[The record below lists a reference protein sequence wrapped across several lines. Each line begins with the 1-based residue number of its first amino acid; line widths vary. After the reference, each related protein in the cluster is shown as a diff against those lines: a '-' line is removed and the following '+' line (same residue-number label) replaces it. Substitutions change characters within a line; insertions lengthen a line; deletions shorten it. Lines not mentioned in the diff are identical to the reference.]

1 MNKYTIIPSSLEFKS
16 APFVDQ
22 EISLSLTQQSQEITE
37 YDRSQSISLA
47 QLYDD
52 ERQACTIFRPTFKV
66 NYLYSNTY
74 IGTTRYV
81 PFVNNLY
88 YTDPIVSKSNNI
100 WKGFPQYYEFDFFRP
115 DISDQH
121 IRYQAKSAYTYNWTY
136 YISYAHKNNY
146 DKDLYYN
153 LNGTSLNWKALEGI
167 PFYINNALQNG
178 SNVIAFQCVAPH
190 GLTVGEYVELSF
202 NYNGIKLFQVYSL
215 GNGQF
220 GSNINVFNIYNVGY
234 TGATFANKV
243 TGTFKRVIDP
253 EIILETKSKYY
264 VREHKILTNVGDC
277 VMTKNA
283 FEKNVF
289 NEEKKFE
296 YSSITPN
303 NISRVSQKTS
313 SNSYNITV
321 NYDLNINNLLDNQK
335 RPISELFLTIINKG
349 YTGYFNKPTNG
360 VGLKQGW
367 EFNLTKTSNFWWDA
381 TNLNSNTNILT
392 SSYTLTSGVTKTFYY
407 NQNLMSGDTIDGDF
421 CEWNNFE
428 QIERVISKYQHKITY
443 NYNWF
448 SLSSTIQ
455 DPNNSYGYFYRPH
468 NEIPIREFSNYI
480 EESDNEDLLDLPDY
494 AYYST
499 LNTSFRWRD
508 LYSYGFIS
516 NDGVGLDYPFLNNCH
531 YPFINTIFRITPENY
546 NIPSDYGTTTN
557 PNDIDNYQGGK
568 VPANIDIISQPLV
581 DGCDA
586 LGVIFAQATKET

>member
-1 MNKYTIIPSSLEFKS
+1 LNKYTIIPSSLEFKS

-74 IGTTRYV
+74 TGTTRYV

-153 LNGTSLNWKALEGI
+153 LNGTSLNWKASEGI

-303 NISRVSQKTS
+303 NVSRVSQKTS

-349 YTGYFNKPTNG
+349 YTGYFNRPTNG

-367 EFNLTKTSNFWWDA
+367 EFNLTKTSNFWWSE

-392 SSYTLTSGVTKTFYY
+392 SSYTLTSGVTRTFYY

-421 CEWNNFE
+421 CEWNDYE
-428 QIERVISKYQHKITY
+428 QLERVVSPYYHKLKYNQNIFQTTSVTSTNAPGFYYEPHTPMTIRV
-443 NYNWF
+443 F
-448 SLSSTIQ
+448 SDYVETGDIQ
-455 DPNNSYGYFYRPH
+455 FVDGVPSYAY
-468 NEIPIREFSNYI
+468 FSN
-480 EESDNEDLLDLPDY
+480 SDQQ
-494 AYYST
+494 
-499 LNTSFRWRD
+499 FRWRD
-508 LYSYGFIS
+508 LYSYGFID
-516 NDGVGLDYPFLNNCH
+516 NLGRGVDYPFLNRAQ
-531 YPFINTIFRITPENY
+531 YPFKDVQFRLIPEGINY
-546 NIPSDYGTTTN
+546 NSELLG
-557 PNDIDNYQGGK
+557 
-568 VPANIDIISQPLV
+568 VPFPVKPLI
-581 DGCDA
+581 DGC
-586 LGVIFAQATKET
+586 E

>member
-1 MNKYTIIPSSLEFKS
+1 MDKYTIIPSSLEFKS

-22 EISLSLTQQSQEITE
+22 EISLSLTQQSQEITG

-74 IGTTRYV
+74 TGTTKYI
-81 PFVNNLY
+81 PFVNTLY

-115 DISDQH
+115 DVSDQH

-153 LNGTSLNWKALEGI
+153 LNGTSLNWKASEGI
-167 PFYINNALQNG
+167 PFYINNSLQNG

-220 GSNINVFNIYNVGY
+220 GSDINIFNIYNVGY
-234 TGATFANKV
+234 TGATFANKT

-283 FEKNVF
+283 FEKNIF

-303 NISRVSQKTS
+303 NVSRVSQKTS

-321 NYDLNINNLLDNQK
+321 NYDLNISNLLDNQK

-349 YTGYFNKPTNG
+349 YTGYFNRPTNG

-367 EFNLTKTSNFWWDA
+367 EFNLTKSSNFWWNE

-392 SSYTLTSGVTKTFYY
+392 SSYTLTSGVTRTFYY

-421 CEWNNFE
+421 CEWNDYE
-428 QIERVISKYQHKITY
+428 QLERVVSPYYHKLKFNQTIFQTTSVSNTNAPGY
-443 NYNWF
+443 YYEPHTPMTIRVF
-448 SLSSTIQ
+448 SDYVETGDIQ
-455 DPNNSYGYFYRPH
+455 FVDGVPSYAY
-468 NEIPIREFSNYI
+468 FSN
-480 EESDNEDLLDLPDY
+480 SDQQ
-494 AYYST
+494 
-499 LNTSFRWRD
+499 FRWRD
-508 LYSYGFIS
+508 LYSYGFID
-516 NDGVGLDYPFLNNCH
+516 NLGRGVDYPFLNRAQ
-531 YPFINTIFRITPENY
+531 YPFKDVQFRLIPEGINY
-546 NIPSDYGTTTN
+546 NS
-557 PNDIDNYQGGK
+557 
-568 VPANIDIISQPLV
+568 
-581 DGCDA
+581 A
-586 LGVIFAQATKET
+586 LL

>member
-1 MNKYTIIPSSLEFKS
+1 MDKYTIIPSSLEFKS

-74 IGTTRYV
+74 TGTTRYV

-136 YISYAHKNNY
+136 YISYAHTNNY

-153 LNGTSLNWKALEGI
+153 LNGTSLNWKASEGI

-367 EFNLTKTSNFWWDA
+367 EFNLTKTSNFWWSE

-421 CEWNNFE
+421 CEWNDYE
-428 QIERVISKYQHKITY
+428 QLERVVSPYYHKLKYNQNIFQTTSVTSTNAPGFYYEPHTPMTIRV
-443 NYNWF
+443 F
-448 SLSSTIQ
+448 SDYVETGDIQ
-455 DPNNSYGYFYRPH
+455 FVDGVPSYAY
-468 NEIPIREFSNYI
+468 FSN
-480 EESDNEDLLDLPDY
+480 SDQQ
-494 AYYST
+494 
-499 LNTSFRWRD
+499 FRWRD
-508 LYSYGFIS
+508 LYSYGFID
-516 NDGVGLDYPFLNNCH
+516 NLGRGVDYPFLNRAQ
-531 YPFINTIFRITPENY
+531 YPFKDVQFRLIPEGINY
-546 NIPSDYGTTTN
+546 NSELLG
-557 PNDIDNYQGGK
+557 
-568 VPANIDIISQPLV
+568 VPFPVKPLI
-581 DGCDA
+581 DGC
-586 LGVIFAQATKET
+586 E

>member
-1 MNKYTIIPSSLEFKS
+1 LNKYTIIPSSLEFKS

-74 IGTTRYV
+74 TGTTKYI

-100 WKGFPQYYEFDFFRP
+100 WRGFPQYYEFDFFRP

-153 LNGTSLNWKALEGI
+153 LNGTSLNWKASEGI
-167 PFYINNALQNG
+167 PFYINNSLQNG

-202 NYNGIKLFQVYSL
+202 NYNGIKLFQVFSL

-220 GSNINVFNIYNVGY
+220 GSDVNVFNIYNVGY
-234 TGATFANKV
+234 TGATFANKT

-253 EIILETKSKYY
+253 ETILETKSKYY
-264 VREHKILTNVGDC
+264 VREHKILTNVNDC
-277 VMTKNA
+277 TMTKNG

-303 NISRVSQKTS
+303 NVSRVSQKTS

-321 NYDLNINNLLDNQK
+321 NYDINLAGLIDNQK

-349 YTGYFNKPTNG
+349 YTGYFNYPNNG

-367 EFNLTKTSNFWWDA
+367 EFNLTRTSNFWWSS

-392 SSYTLTSGVTKTFYY
+392 SSYTKPGYSKTFYY
-407 NQNLMSGDTIDGDF
+407 NQDLMSGDTIDGDF
-421 CEWNNFE
+421 CEWNDYE
-428 QIERVISKYQHKITY
+428 QLERVVSPYYHKLKYNQNIFQTTSVTSTNAPGFYYEPHTPMTIRV
-443 NYNWF
+443 F
-448 SLSSTIQ
+448 SDYVETGDIEFV
-455 DPNNSYGYFYRPH
+455 DGVPSYAY
-468 NEIPIREFSNYI
+468 FSN
-480 EESDNEDLLDLPDY
+480 SDQQ
-494 AYYST
+494 
-499 LNTSFRWRD
+499 FRWRD
-508 LYSYGFIS
+508 LYSYGFID
-516 NDGVGLDYPFLNNCH
+516 NLDRGVDYPFLNFAQ
-531 YPFINTIFRITPENY
+531 YPFKDVQFRLIPEGINY
-546 NIPSDYGTTTN
+546 NSSLLG
-557 PNDIDNYQGGK
+557 
-568 VPANIDIISQPLV
+568 VPFPVKPLI
-581 DGCDA
+581 DGC
-586 LGVIFAQATKET
+586 E

>member
-1 MNKYTIIPSSLEFKS
+1 MDKYTIIPSSLEFKS

-22 EISLSLTQQSQEITE
+22 EISLSLAQQSQEITE

-74 IGTTRYV
+74 TGTTKYI

-115 DISDQH
+115 NISDQH
-121 IRYQAKSAYTYNWTY
+121 IRYQSKSAYTYNWTY
-136 YISYAHKNNY
+136 YISYTHKNNY
-146 DKDLYYN
+146 EKDLYYN
-153 LNGTSLNWKALEGI
+153 LNGTSLNWKASEGI

-202 NYNGIKLFQVYSL
+202 NYNGINLFQVFSL

-220 GSNINVFNIYNVGY
+220 GSDVNVFNIYNVGY
-234 TGATFANKV
+234 TGATFANKT

-253 EIILETKSKYY
+253 ETILETKSKYY
-264 VREHKILTNVGDC
+264 VREHKILTNVNDC

-289 NEEKKFE
+289 NEERKFE

-303 NISRVSQKTS
+303 NVSRISQKTS

-321 NYDLNINNLLDNQK
+321 NYDINLAGLIDNQK

-349 YTGYFNKPTNG
+349 YTGYFNYPNNG

-367 EFNLTKTSNFWWDA
+367 KFNLTSTSNFWWSS

-392 SSYTLTSGVTKTFYY
+392 SSYTKPGYSKTFYY
-407 NQNLMSGDTIDGDF
+407 NQDLMSGDTIDGDF
-421 CEWNNFE
+421 CEWNDYE
-428 QIERVISKYQHKITY
+428 QLERVVSPYYHKLKYNQNIFQTTSVTSTNAPGFYYEPHTPMTIRV
-443 NYNWF
+443 F
-448 SLSSTIQ
+448 SDYVETGDIEFV
-455 DPNNSYGYFYRPH
+455 DGVPSYAY
-468 NEIPIREFSNYI
+468 FSN
-480 EESDNEDLLDLPDY
+480 SDQQ
-494 AYYST
+494 
-499 LNTSFRWRD
+499 FRWRD
-508 LYSYGFIS
+508 LYTYGFID
-516 NDGVGLDYPFLNNCH
+516 NLGRGVDYPFLNFAQ
-531 YPFINTIFRITPENY
+531 YPFKDVQFRLIPEGINY
-546 NIPSDYGTTTN
+546 NSGLL
-557 PNDIDNYQGGK
+557 G
-568 VPANIDIISQPLV
+568 VPYPVKPLI
-581 DGCDA
+581 DGC
-586 LGVIFAQATKET
+586 E